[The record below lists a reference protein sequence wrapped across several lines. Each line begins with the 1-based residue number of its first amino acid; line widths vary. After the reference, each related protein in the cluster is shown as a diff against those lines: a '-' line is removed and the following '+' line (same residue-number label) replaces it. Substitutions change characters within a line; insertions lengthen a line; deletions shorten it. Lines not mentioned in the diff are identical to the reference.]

1 MVRDPAASY
10 SPGGGKKL
18 MECVRDAIRARHY
31 SYRTEETYCQWI
43 RRYILFFDK
52 RHPLEM
58 GEGEINTFLSYLATK
73 GEVAASTQN
82 QALSALLFLYRDVLG
97 RGVGQL

>member
-1 MVRDPAASY
+1 MHHIAHHSLSRHASRLASVAATSY
-10 SPGGGKKL
+10 SRIGP
-18 MECVRDAIRARHY
+18 
-31 SYRTEETYCQWI
+31 SCQWI